1 MKKWLLTCSK
11 DAVDIDFE
19 TTISSKTEP
28 EFWDCYDIA
37 MQHGC
42 SFFTVDPAQIKSA
55 RVKSSVF
62 FLLFLL
68 T

>member
-42 SFFTVDPAQIKSA
+42 SFFTVDPA
-55 RVKSSVF
+55 
-62 FLLFLL
+62 
-68 T
+68 

>member
-42 SFFTVDPAQIKSA
+42 SFFTVDPAQKKKRQSKIQ
-55 RVKSSVF
+55 RF